1 MTLTHN
7 QLHALTI
14 VERSA
19 SVLSWLGVVTI
30 ISTFICSRHFRNPVN
45 RLIFINAFYN
55 IFDVTAT
62 TISLSGPKAGN
73 NSALCQFQG
82 FLMQMFPLT
91 DVLWTLAMAIDVFL
105 IVYYKYDAEDL
116 RKLEIK
122 YISAITAFCFIP
134 ALSFLFV
141 RTREKGPMYASVTLW
156 CSIAPHWVLF
166 RIIFFYGPIWL
177 AIFIVFLLYSLVG
190 IEILK
195 QRRLF
200 KDIGSQYITLDTPI
214 SANNAPFNHTPKVDT
229 TTISPN
235 THPRPVHIP
244 NFSRK
249 DPESVTSSLSTS
261 YNPPSPNS
269 PVSFRQY
276 ILMPLM
282 FFIVLLAI
290 WVAPTANRVGAFID
304 HHFESY
310 PLLLAVGAMGS
321 LRGFWNGVVFLIVG
335 IKARKRRKG

>member
-1 MTLTHN
+1 MTYTHK
-7 QLHALTI
+7 QLLALTI
-14 VERSA
+14 VERCA
-19 SVLSWLGVVTI
+19 SVLSWLGIATI
-30 ISTFICSRHFRNPVN
+30 IGTFTLSRHFRNPVN
-45 RLIFINAFYN
+45 RIIFINAFFN

-62 TISLSGPKAGN
+62 TISLSGPEAGN
-73 NSALCQFQG
+73 HSALCQFQG

-105 IVYYKYDAEDL
+105 IVFYKYDAEDL

-122 YISAITAFCFIP
+122 YVGAITAFTAIP
-134 ALSFLFV
+134 ALSFLFIH
-141 RTREKGPMYASVTLW
+141 TPKKGPMYASVTLW
-156 CSIAPHWVLF
+156 CSVAPNWVLF
-166 RIIFFYGPIWL
+166 RIVFFYGPIWL
-177 AIFIVFLLYSLVG
+177 AIFVVFLLYFLVG
-190 IEILK
+190 VEILK

-200 KDIGSQYITLDTPI
+200 KNIGGEYITLDTPVHAHSDSI
-214 SANNAPFNHTPKVDT
+214 TT
-229 TTISPN
+229 TTITSPSQ
-235 THPRPVHIP
+235 PRPAHIP

-249 DPESVTSSLSTS
+249 KEVESATSSLASS
-261 YNPPSPNS
+261 HLSPTHHINTANS

-310 PLLLAVGAMGS
+310 PLLIAVGSMGS

-335 IKARKRRKG
+335 IKARKRGKG